1 MAQTIRGIFTAD
13 KLHREKQYFNPCQL
27 RPFHPHG
34 CPKPLT
40 PHHCVPD
47 HCWKPRGGSARINL
61 GNTTPATEMSRKDG
75 LCICVDGSGKSS
87 DSSAGVKY
95 RQLCDTYKDKLDN
108 LQNAGDSKALAAT
121 FKREANDLTRGTTT
135 IFANMGSHSK
145 IHHIFDAA
153 EDELAKLNKNATPSL
168 GENVA
173 TLSQLEN
180 LAATVLA
187 KVTGCDAKDLKR
199 QMRSYHHSKGFSGKT
214 LLRARAEGGAPAAPN
229 PPNALGQPTDLSKAQ
244 RTTARQ
250 GVSTFLND
258 SYTRLGI

>member
-1 MAQTIRGIFTAD
+1 MAQTIKGIFTAD
-13 KLHREKQYFNPCQL
+13 KLHGEKQYFNPCQL

-61 GNTTPATEMSRKDG
+61 GNTTPATEMSHDDG

-87 DSSAGVKY
+87 DSSAGDKY
-95 RQLCDTYKDKLDN
+95 RELCATYKDKLDN
-108 LQNAGDSKALAAT
+108 LQSAGDSKALAAI
-121 FKREANDLTRGTTT
+121 FKSEANDFTRGTTT

-153 EDELAKLNKNATPSL
+153 EDELARQNEQNGL
-168 GENVA
+168 GANVA
-173 TLSQLEN
+173 TLSQLED
-180 LAATVLA
+180 LAAKVIS
-187 KVTGCDAKDLKR
+187 KVTNCSKNDLKR
-199 QMRSYHHSKGFSGKT
+199 QLRKYHRRRGIHENT
-214 LLRARAEGGAPAAPN
+214 LLRARAKGGAPAAPH
-229 PPNALGQPTDLSKAQ
+229 PPNALGQLTDMSKAQ

-250 GVSTFLND
+250 GVSKFLNN